1 MRRHSAAALALS
13 LPLLGAAATAAGAEL
28 TVFVTGSMADP
39 LEHAAHD
46 FTLDTGHTLRFERAT
61 TGGLLTKIRAGERG
75 DVIVIAAEAAAT
87 LEQDGTLL
95 AGTRV
100 AVASSLFGV
109 VVRAGGPTPN
119 IATPEAFKETVRRA
133 LTISYPDPVAATVS
147 GGYIESV
154 FAELGI
160 KDTARAKAQL
170 KPMGYL
176 VGEAVASGEAELGL
190 SFMSEFVANP
200 ALTVVPFPEPLQKPQ
215 LYTAGVFAGSSNAAA
230 ARELLAFLTSSAAR
244 EKLSAAGVVP
254 ANSSAADSV
263 R

>member
-1 MRRHSAAALALS
+1 MRTHPAVALALAV
-13 LPLLGAAATAAGAEL
+13 PLLAAAATAGGAEL

-61 TGGLLTKIRAGERG
+61 TGGLLAKIRAGERG

-87 LEQDGTLL
+87 LEQDGTLV
-95 AGTRV
+95 AGSRTP
-100 AVASSLFGV
+100 VASSLFGV
-109 VVRAGGPTPN
+109 VVRADSPSPYVG
-119 IATPEAFKETVRRA
+119 TPEAFKETVRRA
-133 LTISYPDPVAATVS
+133 PTISYPDPVAATVS

-154 FAELGI
+154 LAELSI
-160 KDTARAKAQL
+160 KETARGKAQL

-176 VGEAVASGEAELGL
+176 VGEAVASGEAALGL

-200 ALTVVPFPEPLQKPQ
+200 ELKVVPFPDALQKPQ
-215 LYTAGVFAGSSNAAA
+215 LYTAGVFAGSTNTAA
-230 ARELLAFLTSSAAR
+230 ARELIAFLTSAAAR

-254 ANSSAADSV
+254 AGA

>member
-1 MRRHSAAALALS
+1 MRTRSAIALALS
-13 LPLLGAAATAAGAEL
+13 VPLLAAAATAAGAEL

-46 FTLDTGHTLRFERAT
+46 FTHDTGHTLRFERAT
-61 TGGLLTKIRAGERG
+61 TGGLLAKIRAGERA

-87 LEQDGTLL
+87 LEQDGTL
-95 AGTRV
+95 ASGTRTPI
-100 AVASSLFGV
+100 ASSLFGV
-109 VVRAGGPTPN
+109 VVRAAAAPPDV
-119 IATPEAFKETVRRA
+119 ATPEAFKETVLRA
-133 LTISYPDPVAATVS
+133 PTISYPDPVAATVS

-160 KDTARAKAQL
+160 KDTARGKAQL

-200 ALTVVPFPEPLQKPQ
+200 ALRVVPFPNSLQKPQ
-215 LYTAGVFAGSSNAAA
+215 LYTAGVFAQSTDAAA
-230 ARELLAFLTSSAAR
+230 ARELIAFLISPAAR
-244 EKLSAAGVVP
+244 DKLAAAGVVP
-254 ANSSAADSV
+254 ADAPVAASV

>member
-1 MRRHSAAALALS
+1 

-119 IATPEAFKETVRRA
+119 IATPEAFKETVQRA
-133 LTISYPDPVAATVS
+133 PTISYPDPVAATVS

-215 LYTAGVFAGSSNAAA
+215 LYTAAVFAGSSNAAA